1 MNRPASNALP
11 GTRAALNESREC
23 FDGPEIP
30 GEPAI
35 DYGLPRRRI
44 PDAKGKSTAGEAAAG
59 GEVPRCA
66 ELGGIRGEM
75 FRHLREGAVR
85 SFRDQLP
92 QYAGTLE
99 RLLRAAAG
107 NPVEQLRL
115 ESDHRMFFEQVKA
128 VLVTERIQLR
138 LELER
143 VKASRRY
150 GREGASP
157 ARSGWEG

>member
-1 MNRPASNALP
+1 MNSPDLTPLPDSAAVSIDRPDRPDKEADSGVSP
-11 GTRAALNESREC
+11 T
-23 FDGPEIP
+23 DG
-30 GEPAI
+30 
-35 DYGLPRRRI
+35 GLPRRKI
-44 PDAKGKSTAGEAAAG
+44 PDPNGSRAGMG
-59 GEVPRCA
+59 GLACGDTPRCA

-75 FRHLREGAVR
+75 FRHLREGAIH

-150 GREGASP
+150 GREGA
-157 ARSGWEG
+157 RSVRTCWEG